1 MATFCSTWPAQR
13 RASHPSPRPPVP
25 IRRSGSLALR
35 RGGGKGGM
43 GEVWLARRC
52 DGQFEQQV
60 AIKLLPGSCQPSDVE
75 RFLAEQKTLARL
87 EHPGIARLLDA
98 GRAPD
103 GRPYM
108 VMEYVQGQDIV
119 RHCQTHAL
127 SLSQRLALFRQ
138 ACAAVAFAHTG

>member
-1 MATFCSTWPAQR
+1 MENDAIDNATPI
-13 RASHPSPRPPVP
+13 PPPRLGAWLPERL
-25 IRRSGSLALR
+25 I
-35 RGGGKGGM
+35 GKGGM

-60 AIKLLPGSCQPSDVE
+60 AIKLLPGSCQQSDVE
-75 RFLAEQKTLARL
+75 RFMAEQKTLARL

-119 RHCQTHAL
+119 RHCQT
-127 SLSQRLALFRQ
+127 
-138 ACAAVAFAHTG
+138 